1 MQISINAN
9 RCEPSPMRKFH
20 PLAVEAKK
28 SGKKIYHLNI
38 GQPLTADEIEVA
50 SRCDKNDRYQMI
62 RYAVDKRV
70 ISGYHLWKTN
80 YLAYDLV
87 TGTTKYADHYSRE
100 DVERFEHYT
109 EHQLDKVER
118 RLDRD
123 ELRKIFRDIYA
134 NPVKSKERLVS
145 GEPFR
150 TE

>member
-1 MQISINAN
+1 MKFSSKMEK
-9 RCEPSPMRKFH
+9 CGLSPMRKFNGYADE
-20 PLAVEAKK
+20 AVKR
-28 SGKKIYHLNI
+28 GIKIYHLNI

-87 TGTTKYADHYSRE
+87 TGTTKYADHYSKE
-100 DVERFEHYT
+100 DLERFEHYT